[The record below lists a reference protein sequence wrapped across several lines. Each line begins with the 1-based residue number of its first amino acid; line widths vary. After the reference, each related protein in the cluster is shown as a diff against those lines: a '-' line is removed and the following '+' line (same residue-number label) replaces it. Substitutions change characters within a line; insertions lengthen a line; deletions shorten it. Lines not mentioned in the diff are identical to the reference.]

1 MDVRTLA
8 ATDRLIAIALDD
20 TGQSQRVADFLL
32 SWWNAEH
39 LGGWKPIHLGSLD
52 DAICEDILTVLSTL
66 SKGVAYPYE
75 RRAEIEQLQRIWRSK
90 RAA

>member
-32 SWWNAEH
+32 DWWNANH
-39 LGGWKPIHLGSLD
+39 LGGWNPIDLGSLD
-52 DAICEDILTVLSTL
+52 DAIVDDILSVLRTL

-75 RRAEIEQLQRIWRSK
+75 RRAEIAQIQRMWRTK